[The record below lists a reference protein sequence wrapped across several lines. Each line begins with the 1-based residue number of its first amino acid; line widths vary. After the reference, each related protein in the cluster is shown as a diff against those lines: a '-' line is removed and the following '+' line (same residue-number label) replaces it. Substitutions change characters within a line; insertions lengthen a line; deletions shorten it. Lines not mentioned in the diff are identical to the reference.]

1 MGQASFVWASSWVSR
16 KCWSN
21 PALVSNTCRFQVE
34 NLIESTI
41 LPFCSQ
47 HIGKWSAPC
56 AFFPCVRSVRF
67 PLEWAHDRSRTERTQ
82 FVFCNKTWKWF
93 TVSLPLLR
101 PFVSTFFSSYDL
113 WNLVVGETWSALCLQ
128 NYLSM
133 FVNKYPTLSR
143 PLLSLRSSSTRCIG
157 ESWAII
163 FLNEI

>member
-113 WNLVVGETWSALCLQ
+113 WNLVVDNGSAFNWKL
-128 NYLSM
+128 
-133 FVNKYPTLSR
+133 FFH
-143 PLLSLRSSSTRCIG
+143 LLHYFFPVFPSFEFFFLRCHPCV
-157 ESWAII
+157 W
-163 FLNEI
+163 